1 MKISFQKISKFQF
14 SSRIFLSR
22 AGRKRSQ
29 AEPSRTENFSARAM
43 AWYVPGIYNFVKQER
58 MTKGVEENEFLDVG
72 SEQET
77 FLYGTTFTSVR
88 DVMSENKLCV
98 IDCRPEVCNSNSILQ
113 NWAF

>member
-1 MKISFQKISKFQF
+1 
-14 SSRIFLSR
+14 
-22 AGRKRSQ
+22 
-29 AEPSRTENFSARAM
+29 
-43 AWYVPGIYNFVKQER
+43 

-98 IDCRPEVCNSNSILQ
+98 IDCRPEVCNSNVIHMYFFSVLCHTSAVLRSRAKGQLISKANSLVLI
-113 NWAF
+113 